1 MIYINRLLTS
11 VILILIRFTAND
23 SEYIHK
29 DLTIFSERRL
39 AFALFKSIIFSKSI
53 REFLPGNFEASIKA
67 DKNIDFALSGL
78 DALYARNF
86 KLYKGLSSFT
96 DAKVL
101 YFLQPFSFW
110 TNKELTLEEKSR
122 EYLESLQTESEWPSS
137 REYCPILILKKTFL
151 KFCIVISQNNISL

>member
-1 MIYINRLLTS
+1 M
-11 VILILIRFTAND
+11 
-23 SEYIHK
+23 
-29 DLTIFSERRL
+29 
-39 AFALFKSIIFSKSI
+39 
-53 REFLPGNFEASIKA
+53 PGNFEASIKA

-110 TNKELTLEEKSR
+110 TNKELTLEEEKSR
-122 EYLESLQTESEWPSS
+122 EYLESLQTELVAPS
-137 REYCPILILKKTFL
+137 REILSNTDIENF
-151 KFCIVISQNNISL
+151 